1 MIYPLSGV
9 HFFLGT
15 CVFMIFLSPCN
26 ILFSAHEKCF
36 LFFSLQNR
44 CNVLRIYGEERRKSG
59 EREARVACEG
69 RRAKKLALRA
79 RLAFASVPL
88 KYAKNYACS
97 AGYLFFG
104 SGTIMPI
111 FSFTFF
117 KKNYPQPF

>member
-1 MIYPLSGV
+1 MA
-9 HFFLGT
+9 
-15 CVFMIFLSPCN
+15 
-26 ILFSAHEKCF
+26 SAKRE
-36 LFFSLQNR
+36 
-44 CNVLRIYGEERRKSG
+44 LR
-59 EREARVACEG
+59 ARGGALKNS
-69 RRAKKLALRA
+69 RFALRA
-79 RLAFASVPL
+79 RLAFTSVPL